1 MKVLKYAIALIAA
14 AVAVTMNFKAKK
26 ISERIKGDES
36 LMLRF
41 KIAAA
46 GLCVADFIYVMIFF

>member
-1 MKVLKYAIALIAA
+1 MKVVKYAIALIAA
-14 AVAVTMNFKAKK
+14 AIAVGLNFRAKQ

-36 LMLRF
+36 LTLRL

-46 GLCVADFIYVMIFF
+46 GLCIADFIYVMICF